1 MVIHRRDLTSG
12 EMKILGIIQNG
23 YGSNNTA
30 DKVFFT
36 RTDEAA
42 IAVEDSTG
50 NTQLMANLTNLA
62 AWRADGT
69 ILTDDVLRK
78 DWLRLG

>member
-1 MVIHRRDLTSG
+1 MVTHRRDLTPG

-36 RTDEAA
+36 PEDEAV
-42 IAVEDSTG
+42 IFVEDSAG
-50 NTQLMANLTNLA
+50 NKQLMVNLTNLA

>member
-1 MVIHRRDLTSG
+1 MVIHRRSLTSG

-23 YGSNNTA
+23 YGSNNTT
-30 DKVFFT
+30 DRVFFT
-36 RTDEAA
+36 PKDEAA
-42 IAVEDSTG
+42 IAVEDSAG
-50 NTQLMANLTNLA
+50 NAQLMVNLTNLA

-78 DWLRLG
+78 DWLRLA